1 MSCGVDEHFA
11 VYPNLY
17 HDYNSIV
24 FGRFNPKIKKDMGV
38 FSLLD
43 NYFTGSRFS
52 EFISKSFSPIIF
64 RRFAEAKFSNRDY
77 FVLGNNVS
85 SLLIYRKY

>member
-1 MSCGVDEHFA
+1 MSYGVGEYFA
-11 VYPNLY
+11 IYPNLY

-43 NYFTGSRFS
+43 NYFTGSRFP
-52 EFISKSFSPIIF
+52 EFISKYFTSIKL
-64 RRFAEAKFSNRDY
+64 RRFAEAEFSNRDY
-77 FVLGNNVS
+77 FVLSNNVS
-85 SLLIYRKY
+85 SLHIYRKY